1 MCSTMQIVSPSN
13 SLHQPRVILVALRQV
28 FPGNRPSSSILLP
41 RLNAFTTG
49 QLLALYEHRTVVQV
63 TSVACVYA
71 LPATM

>member
-1 MCSTMQIVSPSN
+1 MRIVFAQQLLTPAT
-13 SLHQPRVILVALRQV
+13 RALVALRQV

-63 TSVACVYA
+63 TSVACVYL